1 MHENACKG
9 LHEGTGRFFKNVD
22 LERQSPLDVF
32 LRDKTIF
39 DFFFFFFFFL
49 TEWRGATFATPVHV
63 HRKCHVSMYFLGKV
77 APHFLPREKISY
89 FRKKNSI
96 FPDNTRKLICW
107 RSPFSKG
114 HLFRNFEEIFLRI
127 FLRKIIF
134 RFPSKV

>member
-39 DFFFFFFFFL
+39 NFFFFF
-49 TEWRGATFATPVHV
+49 WQSG
-63 HRKCHVSMYFLGKV
+63 V
-77 APHFLPREKISY
+77 APRLQHPYMCTENVMFPCISWERSSLHFLPREKISY

-134 RFPSKV
+134 RFPFKV